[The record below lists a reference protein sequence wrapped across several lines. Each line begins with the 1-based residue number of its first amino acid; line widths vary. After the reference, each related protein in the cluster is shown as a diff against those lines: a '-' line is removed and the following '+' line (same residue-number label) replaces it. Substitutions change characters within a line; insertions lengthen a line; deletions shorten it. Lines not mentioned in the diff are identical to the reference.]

1 MLPTWFVIRSH
12 VPLEHGSENSTVTGT
27 GDEEESVQ
35 RSSGD
40 RGKEAVVAEAAVT
53 K

>member
-35 RSSGD
+35 SSSGNH
-40 RGKEAVVAEAAVT
+40 GKEAVVVEAAVA